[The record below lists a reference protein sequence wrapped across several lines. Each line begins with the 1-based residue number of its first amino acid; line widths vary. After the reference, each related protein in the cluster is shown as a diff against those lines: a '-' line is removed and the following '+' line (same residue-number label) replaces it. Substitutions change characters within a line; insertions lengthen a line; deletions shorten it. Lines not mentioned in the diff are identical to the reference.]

1 MIRYTDSADGITE
14 EQLDGFFVGWPSPP
28 STETLMKI
36 LEGSSVVVLAVDD
49 ETSRVVGFVTAVT
62 DGVLAAYIPLLE
74 VLPEYQRRRIGE
86 ELMRRVMERLD
97 GLYMVDL
104 LCDPNMDAF
113 YSRFGMKPAHA
124 MAVRRYEHQSGV
136 E

>member
-1 MIRYTDSADGITE
+1 MIRYTDSTDGITE
-14 EQLDGFFVGWPSPP
+14 EHLDGFFVGWPSPP

>member
-1 MIRYTDSADGITE
+1 MIRYIDSIDGITE
-14 EQLDGFFVGWPSPP
+14 TQLSGFFEGWPDPP
-28 STETLMKI
+28 SAATHVRI
-36 LEGSSVVVLAVDD
+36 LKGSHTVVLAIDDD
-49 ETSRVVGFVTAVT
+49 ESRVVGFVTAVS

-74 VLPEYQRRRIGE
+74 VLPEYRRQGIGG
-86 ELMRRVMERLD
+86 ELVRRAMESLD

-104 LCDPNMDAF
+104 VCDPDMKRF

-124 MAVRRYEHQSGV
+124 MAIRRYERQSGA

>member
-1 MIRYTDSADGITE
+1 MIRYTDSTDGITE

>member
-1 MIRYTDSADGITE
+1 
-14 EQLDGFFVGWPSPP
+14 
-28 STETLMKI
+28 
-36 LEGSSVVVLAVDD
+36 
-49 ETSRVVGFVTAVT
+49 VVGFVTAVT